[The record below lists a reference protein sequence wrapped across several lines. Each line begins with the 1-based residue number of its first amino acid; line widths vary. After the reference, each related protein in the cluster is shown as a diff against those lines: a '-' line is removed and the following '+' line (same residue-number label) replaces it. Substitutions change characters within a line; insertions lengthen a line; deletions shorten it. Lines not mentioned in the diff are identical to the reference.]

1 MELGSIRVDGFEW
14 TNGFGLT
21 LPPLVQREN
30 LARME
35 VTCKEFLPLSWS
47 VNLGVCGLL
56 IQMEVVLGMVGVK
69 IIKMWMFV

>member
-1 MELGSIRVDGFEW
+1 MDGFEW
-14 TNGFGLT
+14 TNEFGLT
-21 LPPLVQREN
+21 LSSLVQREN

-35 VTCKEFLPLSWS
+35 VTCKEFLPLSLS

-56 IQMEVVLGMVGVK
+56 IQMEGALGMVGVK